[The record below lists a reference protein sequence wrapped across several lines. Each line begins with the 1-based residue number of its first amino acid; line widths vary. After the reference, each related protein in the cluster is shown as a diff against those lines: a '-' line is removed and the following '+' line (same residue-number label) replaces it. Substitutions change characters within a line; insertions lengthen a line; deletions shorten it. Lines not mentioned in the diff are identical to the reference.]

1 MHPKFTLVL
10 ATTLAFATASQAQI
24 SKGSTIL
31 GGNVSFN
38 HTSSSGSNTNNL
50 SISPNF
56 GKVYSDN
63 KVAGISLRYAFRG
76 ASVDKSLNTHSFG
89 GGFYLAQYK
98 PIGKNFY
105 MFIRESLNINFDREK
120 HPLYNGQPYVQD
132 IKTVSA
138 GITINPG
145 VAYDFSKKVQFELM
159 FLNDLISAGYQTSKI
174 TDKLPTGDV
183 SSTQNSFYA
192 GANTLSNL
200 TSLNVGVKIFF
211 GR

>member
-10 ATTLAFATASQAQI
+10 ATTLAFATASKAQI
-24 SKGSTIL
+24 SKGSAIL

-38 HTSSSGSNTNNL
+38 HTSSSGSNTNYL
-50 SISPNF
+50 AVSPNF

-63 KVAGISLRYAFRG
+63 KVAGISLRYAYRS

-98 PIGKNFY
+98 PLGKNFY

-120 HPLYNGQPYVQD
+120 RQQYNGELYIQD
-132 IKTVSA
+132 TKTLSA

-145 VAYDFSKKVQFELM
+145 VAYDFSRKVQFELL
-159 FLNDLISAGYQTSKI
+159 FLNDLISAGYQTSKT
-174 TDKLPTGDV
+174 TDKLSTGDV
-183 SSTQNSFYA
+183 SGKQDIFYA
-192 GANTLSNL
+192 GANTLTNL
-200 TSLNVGVKIFF
+200 TALNVGVKVFF